1 MTRAVRIPLF
11 ALGWLVVA
19 VGVARSADP
28 PEKWVARAVSALADE
43 DRKALKALAAEF
55 QELSVAERR
64 ELPLRIRP
72 DSVEFAFRGEC
83 PADRNPADMLEYLV
97 CGPGRDYE
105 TLLVAPDAELKR
117 VQGLRL
123 FFQKHS
129 GEGRRHWWSARLVWS
144 EGDTPQSA
152 DLTDLLAGLPAA
164 ERDRFR
170 DALSVNQYG
179 VGCGTN
185 VKADAALLPRKRTPA
200 LLQLTLRMS
209 AEK

>member
-1 MTRAVRIPLF
+1 MTRDVRITLYAF
-11 ALGWLVVA
+11 AWFVVT
-19 VGVARSADP
+19 VGISRSADP
-28 PEKWVARAVSALADE
+28 PGKWEERAVNALAAE

-55 QELSVAERR
+55 QELSAAERR

-72 DSVEFAFRGEC
+72 DAVEFSFRGTF

-105 TLLVAPDAELKR
+105 TLLVASDTELKR
-117 VQGLRL
+117 VRGLL
-123 FFQKHS
+123 PFFKKHS

-144 EGDTPQSA
+144 EGDTPQSV

-170 DALSVNQYG
+170 DQLGVNEYG

-200 LLQLTLRMS
+200 LLLLTLRVS
-209 AEK
+209 TEK